1 MRFTRV
7 LIFFLAILLVAT
19 IADDKDDKP
28 VAKPEEEDTKKK
40 DAEVDTVVNVTLTA
54 KATLVDKKKD
64 KSPDKKS
71 DKKDDKLSDNKSE
84 GDETT
89 TLTTEIEEESELT
102 IEINPDYISD
112 DEDESDY
119 DSEDEYDS
127 EAEEEEDNSK
137 AVVDTALAETRK
149 LSRKVIDY
157 AKKNRVKITVAL
169 ALIAFRREIGRMVLN
184 KVAPA
189 TVDPV
194 TGKLVRKWMKIEPT
208 AVLKIVVF
216 VDIMRQLQ
224 GAGKKRDPLI
234 IAFLLLG
241 AKNPILSSLISK
253 TILQENNSYVPPA
266 EQHYTFEK
274 LNDRYKKDCL
284 ALQKVSSHK
293 SKPDLHLPS
302 LAGLGHAAKPAKE
315 YSETVIVLDLIGVDS
330 ARIDRLRDEV
340 SFLLH
345 QHRQQTI
352 VYNST
357 AGSNSSGEENKTS
370 KNVEVVVL
378 LESPGGS
385 ASDFAL
391 ASQQLLR
398 LRNEPGV
405 QVTVCVDKVAASGGY
420 MIACASSPGRLF
432 AAPFAVLGSIG
443 VVGQSLNIQKTLEGW
458 GIRPMVFRGGKEKA
472 PLGLI
477 GDVTNK
483 QMKSIQAMVDDTHSA
498 FKKHVVL
505 ARPVLAKKIDKVA
518 TGKIWLGA
526 SAMEVGLI
534 DHIVTSDEYIGHRIQ
549 SGAMLLKLIKNTRR
563 RTLFGGP
570 HPRGGFEGR
579 IKTSLLEPIKH
590 HTKRALM
597 NLAERIDIPA
607 EDLMDVIPF
616 AAKTTG
622 VGSLASTHPTMHST
636 SASTSIP

>member
-1 MRFTRV
+1 MT
-7 LIFFLAILLVAT
+7 LMALAILLAAT
-19 IADDKDDKP
+19 VADDKDDKQ
-28 VAKPEEEDTKKK
+28 VAKSKEDNTKKK
-40 DAEVDTVVNVTLTA
+40 DAEVDTVVNVTVTA
-54 KATLVDKKKD
+54 KATLVDKKKEKNTD
-64 KSPDKKS
+64 KKADKTADKKS
-71 DKKDDKLSDNKSE
+71 DNKIE
-84 GDETT
+84 NGDETSTET
-89 TLTTEIEEESELT
+89 TAIDEESELT
-102 IEINPDYISD
+102 IEINPEYVSD

-119 DSEDEYDS
+119 ESEDEYDS
-127 EAEEEEDNSK
+127 EDEEEEDTSK
-137 AVVDTALAETRK
+137 AVLDTALAQTRK
-149 LSRKVIDY
+149 VSRKAIEY
-157 AKKNRVKITVAL
+157 AKKNRVKITLAL

-184 KVAPA
+184 KIAPA
-189 TVDPV
+189 AVDPV

-274 LNDRYKKDCL
+274 LNERYKKDCL
-284 ALQKVSSHK
+284 ALQKASSHK
-293 SKPDLHLPS
+293 SKTDLHLPS
-302 LAGLGHAAKPAKE
+302 LASLGHGAKPAKE

-345 QHRQQTI
+345 QHREQTI
-352 VYNST
+352 SYNTTTGST
-357 AGSNSSGEENKTS
+357 DSGEENTTS

-398 LRNEPGV
+398 LRNEPGI

-477 GDVTNK
+477 GDVTSK
-483 QMKSIQAMVDDTHSA
+483 QMKSIQSMVDDTHTA

-549 SGAMLLKLIKNTRR
+549 SGARLLKLIKNTRR

-570 HPRGGFEGR
+570 HSRGGFESR
-579 IKTSLLEPIKH
+579 IKTSLLEPIRH

-607 EDLMDVIPF
+607 EDLMDAIPF
-616 AAKTTG
+616 SAKTTG
-622 VGSLASTHPTMHST
+622 VGSLASTHPTMYST
-636 SASTSIP
+636 SASTPLP